1 MASQGTRVLFQFPSK
16 YQEKEAL
23 EDHRASRDQVGSEG
37 NQGQRAYLG
46 ILVGNNYY
54 AFVVEHLKVK
64 LVYPPAK

>member
-1 MASQGTRVLFQFPSK
+1 MASQAARVLFHFPSK

-37 NQGQRAYLG
+37 NQGQRASLG
-46 ILVGNNYY
+46 ILVGDNCS

-64 LVYPPAK
+64 LVYPPEK